1 MSGAAGWTALLAAC
15 AEVFTRPS
23 FALCSTL
30 MSAWVL
36 CPGRRTVT
44 RMIGVADPEGAHAHD
59 AYHRF
64 LRAGAWRMP
73 ALWRT
78 LVGLLVPRLV
88 PTGVLRVDLDDTLFH
103 KAGRK
108 IEGAG
113 TFRDPLRSTARR
125 VVYAVGLNVVV
136 LTVRLTPPWGGEP
149 LGLPVNVRLY
159 RKGGPSHLELGAM
172 MLRELATWLP
182 ERHFALTCDGA
193 YAALAGEALPRT
205 HVTSRMRRDA
215 ALYLPP
221 PRRKRG
227 QRGRPR
233 KKGRRLPAQEQLARR
248 TTRGWIRTTIDV
260 RGKPVDRL
268 LLSRPV
274 LWYHVCPQ
282 RLVVLVI
289 VRDLTGRRPDEFFFT
304 TDLSVVPAAVASQYS
319 GRWSIEDTFRSTKQ
333 TLGGEDP
340 QTWKAQGPARATA
353 LSFWIYGA
361 VWLWYIEHYG
371 TRPSWPTLP
380 WYPQKCTPSFADALA
395 ALRRT
400 LWRQRISANS
410 SSEPLSPKITNAL
423 IEILARAA

>member
-23 FALCSTL
+23 IALFCTL

-44 RMIGVADPEGAHAHD
+44 RMIGVADSEGQHAHD

-64 LRAGAWRMP
+64 LRAGAWTMT
-73 ALWRT
+73 ALWQT

-88 PTGVLRVDLDDTLFH
+88 PAGVLRVDLDDTLFH

-113 TFRDPLRSTARR
+113 TFRDPIRSTARH
-125 VVYAVGLNVVV
+125 VAYAVGLNVVV
-136 LTVRLTPPWGGEP
+136 LTLRLTPPWGGEP

-159 RKGGPSHLELGAM
+159 RKGGSSHLELGAL

-182 ERHFALTCDGA
+182 DRHFALTCDGA
-193 YAALAGEALPRT
+193 YAALAGEELART

-221 PRRKRG
+221 PPRKRG

-233 KKGRRLPAQEQLARR
+233 KKGRRLPSPAHLARR
-248 TTRGWIRTTIDV
+248 ATRGWVPTTLDV
-260 RGKPVDRL
+260 RGKPVERL
-268 LLSRPV
+268 LLCRPV

-282 RLVVLVI
+282 RLVLLVI
-289 VRDLTGRRPDEFFFT
+289 VRDPLGKQPDDFF
-304 TDLSVVPAAVASQYS
+304 SH
-319 GRWSIEDTFRSTKQ
+319 E
-333 TLGGEDP
+333 
-340 QTWKAQGPARATA
+340 
-353 LSFWIYGA
+353 GA
-361 VWLWYIEHYG
+361 CQA
-371 TRPSWPTLP
+371 P
-380 WYPQKCTPSFADALA
+380 
-395 ALRRT
+395 LRRSKGPPFPAPAGY
-400 LWRQRISANS
+400 I
-410 SSEPLSPKITNAL
+410 
-423 IEILARAA
+423 